1 MIHWCGTGLSA
12 VPGLRRLLEAGHEIT
27 VWSIPR
33 QSAVDAVGDLTER
46 IEEFEDKAFE
56 AALDSGDVI
65 VSMVPADGHLAL
77 ARRALEARAHFV
89 SSSYITPA
97 MGALDEE
104 AREAGSVLL
113 NEVGL
118 DPGIDHL
125 MAHWLM
131 ADYRAS
137 PAFHA
142 GNALSFRS
150 WCGGI
155 PREPNALRYKF
166 SWSPLGALKALAQ
179 PARAI
184 RHFTELSVS
193 RPWDALRTVT
203 LPLDQPELF
212 EVYPNRDSLPYL
224 AEYGFEH
231 GWKVKEFERG
241 TLRPLGWAEAWAPIF
256 EEIAG
261 AGAGGEEREARLERL
276 AGELWSGNAYAPGEP
291 DRVVLMVELE
301 ADREGRPVY
310 RKAWVLD
317 AWGDLRGSAMARLVS
332 GTVALATE
340 SVLRREIPA
349 GVHGAP
355 SDPKLVI
362 RWLGEVEHL
371 AQRCRLVD
379 RLRT

>member
-12 VPGLRRLLEAGHEIT
+12 VPGLRRLIGSGRDVT
-27 VWSIPR
+27 VWSLPR
-33 QSAVDAVGDLTER
+33 QVAVDAVGDLTER
-46 IEEFEDKAFE
+46 IEEFDAEAFA
-56 AALDSGDVI
+56 AALSLGDVV
-65 VSMVPADGHLAL
+65 VSMVPAEAHLAL
-77 ARRALEARAHFV
+77 ARHALAARAHFV
-89 SSSYITPA
+89 SSSYLTPA
-97 MGALDEE
+97 MRGLDEE
-104 AREAGSVLL
+104 AREAGSVILG
-113 NEVGL
+113 EVGL

-142 GNALSFRS
+142 GDALSFRS
-150 WCGGI
+150 WCGGM

-166 SWSPLGALKALAQ
+166 SWSPLGALRALAE

-184 RHFTELSVS
+184 RHFTELAVA

-203 LPLDQPELF
+203 LPLDPPELF

-224 AEYGFEH
+224 AEYRFEP

-256 EEIAG
+256 AEISG
-261 AGAGGEEREARLERL
+261 AESAEGEARLADLSKRL
-276 AGELWSGNAYAPGEP
+276 WRENAYAPGEA

-301 ADREGRPVY
+301 AEREGRPVY
-310 RKAWVLD
+310 RKAWLLD

-332 GTVALATE
+332 GTVALAAE
-340 SVLRREIPA
+340 AVLLREIPV

-355 SDPKLVI
+355 SDPRLVA
-362 RWLGEVEHL
+362 RWLGAVDQL
-371 AQRCRLVD
+371 AQRCRVVD
-379 RLRT
+379 RLGR

>member
-12 VPGLRRLLEAGHEIT
+12 VPGLRRLIGSGRDVT
-27 VWSIPR
+27 VWSLPR
-33 QSAVDAVGDLTER
+33 QVAVDAVGDLTER
-46 IEEFEDKAFE
+46 IEEFDEEAFA
-56 AALDSGDVI
+56 AALSLGDVV
-65 VSMVPADGHLAL
+65 VSMVPAEAHLAL
-77 ARRALEARAHFV
+77 ARHALAARAHFV
-89 SSSYITPA
+89 SSSYLTPA
-97 MGALDEE
+97 MRGLDEE
-104 AREAGSVLL
+104 AREAGSVILG
-113 NEVGL
+113 EVGL

-142 GNALSFRS
+142 GDALSFRS
-150 WCGGI
+150 WCGGM

-166 SWSPLGALKALAQ
+166 SWSPLGALRALAE

-184 RHFTELSVS
+184 RHFTELAVA

-203 LPLDQPELF
+203 LPLDPPELF

-224 AEYGFEH
+224 AEYRFEP

-256 EEIAG
+256 AEISG
-261 AGAGGEEREARLERL
+261 AESAKGEARLADLSKRL
-276 AGELWSGNAYAPGEP
+276 WRENAYAPGEA

-301 ADREGRPVY
+301 AEREGRPVY
-310 RKAWVLD
+310 RKAWLLD

-332 GTVALATE
+332 GTVALAAE
-340 SVLRREIPA
+340 AVLLREIPV

-355 SDPKLVI
+355 SDPRLVA
-362 RWLGEVEHL
+362 RWLGAVDQL
-371 AQRCRLVD
+371 AQRCRVVD
-379 RLRT
+379 RLGR

>member
-12 VPGLRRLLEAGHEIT
+12 VPWLRRLIGSGRDVT
-27 VWSIPR
+27 VWSLPR
-33 QSAVDAVGDLTER
+33 QVAVDAVGDLTER
-46 IEEFEDKAFE
+46 IEEFDEEAFA
-56 AALDSGDVI
+56 AALSLGDVV
-65 VSMVPADGHLAL
+65 VSMVPAEAHLAL
-77 ARRALEARAHFV
+77 ARHALAARAHFV
-89 SSSYITPA
+89 SSSYLTPA
-97 MGALDEE
+97 MRGLDEE
-104 AREAGSVLL
+104 AREAGSVILG
-113 NEVGL
+113 EVGL

-142 GNALSFRS
+142 GDALSFRS
-150 WCGGI
+150 WCGGM

-166 SWSPLGALKALAQ
+166 SWSPLGALRALAE

-184 RHFTELSVS
+184 RHFTELAVA

-203 LPLDQPELF
+203 LPLDPPELF

-224 AEYGFEH
+224 AEYRFEP

-256 EEIAG
+256 AEISG
-261 AGAGGEEREARLERL
+261 AESAEGEARLADLSKRL
-276 AGELWSGNAYAPGEP
+276 WRENAYAPGEA

-301 ADREGRPVY
+301 AEREGRPVY
-310 RKAWVLD
+310 RKAWLLD

-332 GTVALATE
+332 GTVALAAE
-340 SVLRREIPA
+340 AVLLREIPV

-355 SDPKLVI
+355 SDPRLVA
-362 RWLGEVEHL
+362 RWLGAVDQL
-371 AQRCRLVD
+371 AQRCRVVD
-379 RLRT
+379 RLGR

>member
-12 VPGLRRLLEAGHEIT
+12 VPGLRRLLGSGHEIT
-27 VWSIPR
+27 VWSLPR
-33 QSAVDAVGDLTER
+33 QVAVDAVSDLAER
-46 IEEFEDKAFE
+46 IEEFEDETFA
-56 AALDSGDVI
+56 AALNPGDVI
-65 VSMVPADGHLAL
+65 VSMVPADRHLAL
-77 ARRALEARAHFV
+77 ARHALAAKAHFI

-97 MGALDEE
+97 MRELDEE

-113 NEVGL
+113 GEVGL

-142 GNALSFRS
+142 GNAISFRS

-166 SWSPLGALKALAQ
+166 SWSPLGALRALAQ

-184 RHFTELSVS
+184 RHFTELAVA

-224 AEYGFEH
+224 AEYGFEP
-231 GWKVKEFERG
+231 GWKIKEFERG

-256 EEIAG
+256 AEI
-261 AGAGGEEREARLERL
+261 AGAGGEEGQARLERL
-276 AGELWSGNAYAPGEP
+276 AGELWSANAYAPGEP
-291 DRVVLMVELE
+291 DRVVLVVELE
-301 ADREGRPVY
+301 AEREGRPVY

-340 SVLRREIPA
+340 AVLQREIA
-349 GVHGAP
+349 VGVHGAP
-355 SDPKLVI
+355 SDPRLVN
-362 RWLGEVEHL
+362 RWLGAIEHL

-379 RLRT
+379 RLGR

>member
-12 VPGLRRLLEAGHEIT
+12 VPGLRRLIGSGRDVT
-27 VWSIPR
+27 VWSLPR
-33 QSAVDAVGDLTER
+33 QVAVDAVGDLTER
-46 IEEFEDKAFE
+46 IEEFDEEAFA
-56 AALDSGDVI
+56 AALSLGDVV
-65 VSMVPADGHLAL
+65 VSMVPAEAHLAL
-77 ARRALEARAHFV
+77 ARHALAARAHFV
-89 SSSYITPA
+89 SSSYLTPA
-97 MGALDEE
+97 MRGLDEE
-104 AREAGSVLL
+104 AREAGSVILG
-113 NEVGL
+113 EVGL

-142 GNALSFRS
+142 GDALSFRS
-150 WCGGI
+150 WCGGM

-166 SWSPLGALKALAQ
+166 SWSPLGALRALAE

-184 RHFTELSVS
+184 RHFTELAVA

-203 LPLDQPELF
+203 LPLDPPELF

-224 AEYGFEH
+224 AEYRFEP

-256 EEIAG
+256 AEISG
-261 AGAGGEEREARLERL
+261 AESAEGEARLADLSKRL
-276 AGELWSGNAYAPGEP
+276 WRENAYAPGEA

-301 ADREGRPVY
+301 AEREGRPVY
-310 RKAWVLD
+310 RKAWLLD

-332 GTVALATE
+332 GTVALAAE
-340 SVLRREIPA
+340 AVLLREIPV

-355 SDPKLVI
+355 SDPRLVA
-362 RWLGEVEHL
+362 RWLGAVDQL
-371 AQRCRLVD
+371 AQRCRVVD
-379 RLRT
+379 RLGR